1 MARRAGSD
9 GGRERIV
16 TGVADG
22 VADGGGTADSDG
34 GTADSGPSSGRRSG
48 SCPAPRPES
57 RPESR
62 PEPHP
67 EPRPE
72 SRPVPAGPHVRTLLG
87 AHVLGALAPEED
99 RLVVDHLA
107 GCDLC
112 GTAYLE
118 VAGMPSLLAL
128 CDEDDLL

>member
-22 VADGGGTADSDG
+22 AEDGGGTVDSDS
-34 GTADSGPSSGRRSG
+34 GTADSGPPPGRRPG
-48 SCPAPRPES
+48 SCPAPSPES
-57 RPESR
+57 CPELR

-67 EPRPE
+67 EP
-72 SRPVPAGPHVRTLLG
+72 RPVPAGPHVRTLLG

-99 RLVVDHLA
+99 RRVVDHLA
-107 GCDLC
+107 GCELC

>member
-22 VADGGGTADSDG
+22 AEDGGGTADSDG

-57 RPESR
+57 RPE
-62 PEPHP
+62 PHP
-67 EPRPE
+67 ESRLESHPE
-72 SRPVPAGPHVRTLLG
+72 PRPVPAGPHVRTLLG

-99 RLVVDHLA
+99 RRVVDHLA